1 MSWENDY
8 KRGNLMIEKLKN
20 FKVNL
25 VSNKK
30 NRKFNKRTIYAVE
43 LLKDEGIYHNIDQKI
58 KLGKIEYKY
67 QDELEKIML
76 QVLYGVVKHLEL
88 DTERV
93 IFNDSQTINIEVEKE
108 IKELGEDETILIFG
122 FYEINADRSILIT
135 FEDQIV
141 DESRYLLLKDPN
153 NHLKFPYS
161 AYIDKD
167 LIN

>member
-1 MSWENDY
+1 
-8 KRGNLMIEKLKN
+8 MIEKLKN

-30 NRKFNKRTIYAVE
+30 NRKFNKRTIYALE
-43 LLKDEGIYHNIDQKI
+43 LLKDEGMYYNIDQKI

-67 QDELEKIML
+67 QDELEKVML

-93 IFNDSQTINIEVEKE
+93 IFNDPQTINIEVEKE
-108 IKELGEDETILIFG
+108 IKVLGEDETILIFG
-122 FYEINADRSILIT
+122 FYEINADRSLLIT

-141 DESRYLLLKDPN
+141 NDTRYLLFKDPS

>member
-1 MSWENDY
+1 MRVDC
-8 KRGNLMIEKLKN
+8 KMIEKLNN

-25 VSNKK
+25 VSQKK

-43 LLKDEGIYHNIDQKI
+43 LLKDESIYYNIDKKI

-67 QDELEKIML
+67 QDELLKIML
-76 QVLYGVVKHLEL
+76 KVLNGVVTHLKL

-93 IFNDSQTINIEVEKE
+93 IFNDSQAINIEVEKE
-108 IKELGEDETILIFG
+108 IKVLGEDETILIFG
-122 FYEINADRSILIT
+122 FYEINADRSMLIT

-141 DESRYLLLKDPN
+141 DDKRYLLLKNPE
-153 NHLKFPYS
+153 KIQRFPYS
-161 AYIDKD
+161 AYIDED

>member
-1 MSWENDY
+1 
-8 KRGNLMIEKLKN
+8 MIEKLNN

-25 VSNKK
+25 VSQKK

-43 LLKDEGIYHNIDQKI
+43 LLKDEGIYYNIDKKI

-67 QDELEKIML
+67 QDELLKIML
-76 QVLYGVVKHLEL
+76 QVLNGVVTHLEL

-93 IFNDSQTINIEVEKE
+93 IFNDSQAINIEVEKE
-108 IKELGEDETILIFG
+108 IKDLGEDETILIFG
-122 FYEINADRSILIT
+122 FYEINADRSMLIT

-141 DESRYLLLKDPN
+141 DDKRYLLYKNFDKV
-153 NHLKFPYS
+153 LKFPYS